1 MNKVTLIGHIGK
13 DPEVRYTTSGTA
25 VASVTLAT
33 SEKIKKGDAWEDHT
47 EWHNLVL
54 WGRKAEIAGEYLA
67 KGSHIAIAGKLRT
80 RKWQD
85 KDGNNRYTT
94 EIVVDE
100 LEMLGKKRD
109 SNGEKPAESNY
120 SGANPNHEGHESYMS
135 DDDIPF

>member
-1 MNKVTLIGHIGK
+1 MNKVTLIGHLGK

-54 WGRKAEIAGEYLA
+54 WGRKAEIAGEYLT
-67 KGSHIAIAGKLRT
+67 KGSQIAVVGKLRT
-80 RKWQD
+80 RKWED
-85 KDGNNRYTT
+85 KEGNNRYTT

-100 LEMLGKKRD
+100 LEMLGKKGGGS
-109 SNGEKPAESNY
+109 SNGQREA
-120 SGANPNHEGHESYMS
+120 SGASSTANNEEYQGFNA